1 MNLEIDAI
9 LATVKNEPQLSYDEI
24 KEIREHKL
32 YKFYEF
38 YLDISKNIANLK
50 YALEELKDA
59 KYVEYTDIVLGEFIY
74 YIRDKYFYDVDLR
87 FGGYVINKVNGKL
100 VIKGGSGTF
109 TLDAPIYF
117 VRISEEDAAKMMLL
131 DIIKNENL
139 DEL

>member
-9 LATVKNEPQLSYDEI
+9 LATVKNEHQLSYDEI

-59 KYVEYTDIVLGEFIY
+59 KYVEYKDIVLGDFIY

-100 VIKGGSGTF
+100 VIKSGSAQTPIVPSGASSKALTTSTTF
-109 TLDAPIYF
+109 IFISVGACTL
-117 VRISEEDAAKMMLL
+117 
-131 DIIKNENL
+131 
-139 DEL
+139 